1 MLRTPVL
8 PAVDIN
14 LPRGRGA
21 LGGGWRGG
29 LGVKSRPSRAAP
41 PAGLCTDDAGVARVA
56 RTVDSP
62 PLAEEAR
69 HRRDLSGA
77 GRNHDRNWCGHRL
90 RPPGSSPG
98 HPDDPGT
105 DRGLP
110 AGLARRARRAQ
121 RAAATPEGHRRGR
134 SGRRAQGQARGWR
147 AWRELIGD
155 SGSGR
160 R

>member
-1 MLRTPVL
+1 MSRTPVL
-8 PAVDIN
+8 PAVDIG
-14 LPRGRGA
+14 LSCGRRA

-41 PAGLCTDDAGVARVA
+41 PAGLCTGDAGVARVA

-77 GRNHDRNWCGHRL
+77 GRNHDRDWCGHRL
-90 RPPGSSPG
+90 CPPGRSAR
-98 HPDDPGT
+98 HTDDPGT
-105 DRGLP
+105 NRRLP
-110 AGLARRARRAQ
+110 AGLASRARPAQ
-121 RAAATPEGHRRGR
+121 RAPATPESHRRGC
-134 SGRRAQGQARGWR
+134 SGGCAEGQARGLR

-155 SGSGR
+155 AGPGR

>member
-8 PAVDIN
+8 PAVDISRPC
-14 LPRGRGA
+14 PRWPR
-21 LGGGWRGG
+21 GGGWREG
-29 LGVKSRPSRAAP
+29 LGVKSRSSRAAP
-41 PAGLCTDDAGVARVA
+41 PAGPCTDDVGVARVA

-77 GRNHDRNWCGHRL
+77 GRYHDRHWCGHRL
-90 RPPGSSPG
+90 CPPGGPAG

-105 DRGLP
+105 GRILRQE
-110 AGLARRARRAQ
+110 LERRARRAQ
-121 RAAATPEGHRRGR
+121 RAPAPPAGHRGGN
-134 SGRRAQGQARGWR
+134 SGRRAQGREGDRR

-155 SGSGR
+155 SGSGSR
-160 R
+160 